1 MSYRTKSNMINLL
14 EVEKNF
20 LIPHIKKGGVAVDF
34 TMGNGHDTLWLS
46 EALGENGK
54 VYAFDIQPQ
63 ALESSRKL
71 LEESGAAKNY
81 TLILDSHSNVKNYVS
96 EKICI
101 GMFNLGFLPG
111 GDKSITTKRE
121 TTMIA
126 IRAAIDLLD
135 ADGALL
141 IAVYPGHEE
150 GTIEGELIEKELE
163 TLNRRE
169 LCASKFKIVNSPTS
183 PFFFLVE
190 RK

>member
-1 MSYRTKSNMINLL
+1 MINLL
-14 EVEKNF
+14 EIEKNF

-46 EALGENGK
+46 GAVGENGK

-71 LEESGAAKNY
+71 LESSGAAPNY
-81 TLILDSHSNVKNYVS
+81 TLILDSHSNVLDYVH

-121 TTMIA
+121 TTMGA
-126 IRAAIDLLD
+126 SRAAIELLD
-135 ADGALL
+135 TDGALL

-150 GTIEGELIEKELE
+150 GTIEGELIEQELM

-190 RK
+190 RR

>member
-1 MSYRTKSNMINLL
+1 MINLL
-14 EVEKNF
+14 EVEKSF

-46 EALGENGK
+46 NAVGEEGK

-63 ALESSRKL
+63 ALISSHKL
-71 LEESGAAKNY
+71 LTESGAPKNY
-81 TLILDSHSNVKNYVS
+81 TLILDSHSNVMDYVE

-111 GDKSITTKRE
+111 GDKSITTKRD

-150 GTIEGELIEKELE
+150 GSIEGELIEQELM
-163 TLNRRE
+163 TLNRKE
-169 LCASKFKIVNSPTS
+169 ICACKFKIVNSPTS

-190 RK
+190 RR

>member
-1 MSYRTKSNMINLL
+1 MINLL

-46 EALGENGK
+46 NAVGENGK

-63 ALESSRKL
+63 ALISSHKL
-71 LEESGAAKNY
+71 LTESGAPKNY
-81 TLILDSHSNVKNYVS
+81 TLILDSHSNVMDYVE

-111 GDKSITTKRE
+111 GDKSITTKRD

-126 IRAAIDLLD
+126 IRAAIELLD

-150 GTIEGELIEKELE
+150 GTIEGELIEQELM
-163 TLNRRE
+163 TLNRKE
-169 LCASKFKIVNSPTS
+169 LCACKFKIVNSPTS
-183 PFFFLVE
+183 PFFFLIE

>member
-1 MSYRTKSNMINLL
+1 MINLL
-14 EVEKNF
+14 EIEKNF

-46 EALGENGK
+46 EAMGEGGK

-63 ALESSRKL
+63 ALESSRRL
-71 LEESGAAKNY
+71 LEAENAPKNY
-81 TLILDSHSNVKNYVS
+81 TLILDSHSNVMDYVS
-96 EKICI
+96 EKICV

-121 TTMIA
+121 TTMVA
-126 IRAAIDLLD
+126 IRAAIDLLAD
-135 ADGALL
+135 DGALL
-141 IAVYPGHEE
+141 IAVYPGHAE
-150 GTIEGELIEKELE
+150 GTIEGELIEEELSK
-163 TLNRRE
+163 LNRKE

-183 PFFFLVE
+183 PFFFVVE

>member
-1 MSYRTKSNMINLL
+1 MINLL
-14 EVEKNF
+14 EIEKNF

-46 EALGENGK
+46 EAMGENGK

-71 LEESGAAKNY
+71 LEASGAAPNY
-81 TLILDSHSNVKNYVS
+81 TLILDSHSNVMDYVK

-111 GDKSITTKRE
+111 GDKSITTKRD

-126 IRAAIDLLD
+126 IRAQAGSASP
-135 ADGALL
+135 ADIVLPVLISTLAAGLTGIALC
-141 IAVYPGHEE
+141 
-150 GTIEGELIEKELE
+150 KFFSS
-163 TLNRRE
+163 R
-169 LCASKFKIVNSPTS
+169 SKKHA
-183 PFFFLVE
+183 
-190 RK
+190 

>member
-1 MSYRTKSNMINLL
+1 MINLL

-46 EALGENGK
+46 NAVGEEGK

-63 ALESSRKL
+63 ALVSSKKL
-71 LEESGAAKNY
+71 LTESGAFENY
-81 TLILDSHSNVKNYVS
+81 TLILDSHSNVKDYVK

-111 GDKSITTKRE
+111 GDKSITTKRD

-150 GTIEGELIEKELE
+150 GTIEGNLIDEELSK
-163 TLNRRE
+163 LNRKE
-169 LCASKFKIVNSPTS
+169 LCACKFKIVNSPTS
-183 PFFFLVE
+183 PFFFLIE

>member
-1 MSYRTKSNMINLL
+1 MINLL
-14 EVEKNF
+14 EIEKNF

-46 EALGENGK
+46 EAMGENGK

-63 ALESSRKL
+63 ALESSRRL
-71 LEESGAAKNY
+71 LESENAPKNY
-81 TLILDSHSNVKNYVS
+81 TLILDSHSNVKEYVS

-121 TTMIA
+121 TTMVA

-135 ADGALL
+135 DDGALL
-141 IAVYPGHEE
+141 IAVYPGHAE
-150 GTIEGELIEKELE
+150 GTIEGELIEEELSG
-163 TLNRRE
+163 LNRKE
-169 LCASKFKIVNSPTS
+169 ICASKFKIVNSPTS
-183 PFFFLVE
+183 PFFFIVE
-190 RK
+190 HK

>member
-1 MSYRTKSNMINLL
+1 MINLL

-46 EALGENGK
+46 NAVGEEGK

-63 ALESSRKL
+63 ALVSSKKL
-71 LEESGAAKNY
+71 LTESGAFENY
-81 TLILDSHSNVKNYVS
+81 TLILDSHSNVKDYVK

-111 GDKSITTKRE
+111 GDKSITTKRD

-150 GTIEGELIEKELE
+150 GTIEGELIEQELM
-163 TLNRRE
+163 TLNRKE
-169 LCASKFKIVNSPTS
+169 LCACKFKIVNSPTS
-183 PFFFLVE
+183 PFFFLIE